1 MVIDPKWPHGHVT
14 RKGYPAEILCTD
26 LRRPGFRDYP
36 ILARVTVPDGSLS
49 PGASGNQELS
59 HCTEF
64 GISSLG
70 YDYDLQ
76 NAPAPKRKV
85 RVKGWVNV
93 YASRNSEVFWLSRS
107 NADTGSDDGRIA
119 CIEID
124 REVEE
129 GEGL

>member
-70 YDYDLQ
+70 SDYDLQ

-93 YASRNSEVFWLSRS
+93 YPESGSFCIGGKEA
-107 NADTGSDDGRIA
+107 ADRFAAHDRIA